1 MDNIIVSNARFIIID
16 LIGDFV
22 YWPIWWYTLGLK
34 DRLKWFGWQVKGIWQ
49 ALALGLW
56 LGNFFVPMYADRSI
70 LGRGISLIMRIIIL
84 AWKLI
89 WFLTWTALVFLAV
102 LAWIFL
108 PVAAVYMICIQ
119 F

>member
-16 LIGDFV
+16 LIGDIF
-22 YWPIWWYTLGLK
+22 YWPIWWYTVGLK
-34 DRLKWFGWQVKGIWQ
+34 DRFKWFAGHVKSIWR

-56 LGNFFVPMYADRSI
+56 LNNFFVPMYADRSI
-70 LGRGISLIMRIIIL
+70 LGRAISLAMRIIIL

-89 WFLTWTALVFLAV
+89 WFLAWTALVFLLV

-108 PVAAVYMICIQ
+108 PVAAVYKIYLQ

>member
-1 MDNIIVSNARFIIID
+1 MDNIIVSNARFIVID
-16 LIGDFV
+16 IIGDFI

-34 DRLKWFGWQVKGIWQ
+34 DRLQWFGGQVKGMEE

-56 LGNFFVPMYADRSI
+56 LRNFFVPMYADRSI
-70 LGRGISLIMRIIIL
+70 LGRGISLVTRIIIL

-89 WFLTWTALVFLAV
+89 WFLAWTALVFLAV